1 MHLLAMTL
9 FALCVSTVFAIVT
22 KEDPREQFIYAVK
35 AFLAFLGI
43 ALAIGWIM
51 YPPPSLRRG

>member
-22 KEDPREQFIYAVK
+22 KEDPREQLIYAVK

-43 ALAIGWIM
+43 ALAIGWVM
-51 YPPPSLRRG
+51 YPFS